1 MVTNTLGIDMYKNDI
16 NHYKN
21 TKHKQHLVKN
31 IQLTGAYTEIN
42 ILTCVLLLPRQD
54 LLCSRSNG
62 IRIYVKKVSL

>member
-31 IQLTGAYTEIN
+31 IQLTGAYTELN
-42 ILTCVLLLPRQD
+42 KHLDLCVVAPKA
-54 LLCSRSNG
+54 RSFMFK
-62 IRIYVKKVSL
+62 I

>member
-42 ILTCVLLLPRQD
+42 ILTCVFVAPKA
-54 LLCSRSNG
+54 RSFMFK
-62 IRIYVKKVSL
+62 I